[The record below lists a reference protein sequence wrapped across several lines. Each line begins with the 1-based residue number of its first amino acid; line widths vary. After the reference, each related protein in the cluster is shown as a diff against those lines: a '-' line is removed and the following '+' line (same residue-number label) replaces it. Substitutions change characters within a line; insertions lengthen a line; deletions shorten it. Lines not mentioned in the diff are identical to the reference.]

1 MTGREAE
8 QTLEVIRTLMERG
21 TRYTNLSGHA
31 GIAAGLCALG
41 GCALRAW
48 LNTPFV
54 ATWLGVLVAASA
66 ATAFFTARMAS
77 ANGEPLWTRQAR
89 TVTLALLP
97 SLLSALILTAVLARV
112 GEEQLLPGVWMLLWG
127 VGALAISF
135 FTPRVMSALGITFMA
150 AGAVALLTPPSS
162 DVLTMG
168 MTFGVIHLIYGIALT
183 LTPRSEFEGPTVLTT
198 DA

>member
-8 QTLEVIRTLMERG
+8 QTLETIRTLMERG

-31 GIAAGLCALG
+31 GIAAGLCALV
-41 GCALRAW
+41 GCGLREW
-48 LNTPFV
+48 LHTPFV
-54 ATWLGVLVAASA
+54 TTWLGVLVAASA
-66 ATAFFTARMAS
+66 ATAFFTSRMAA

-89 TVTLALLP
+89 TVTLALAP
-97 SLLSALILTAVLARV
+97 SLTTALILTAVLSQV
-112 GEEQLLPGVWMLLWG
+112 GERQLLPGVWMLLWG

-150 AGAVALLTPPSS
+150 AGAVALLTPPAS
-162 DVLTMG
+162 DVFSMG
-168 MTFGVIHLIYGIALT
+168 LTFGLIHLVYGIALT
-183 LTPRSEFEGPTVLTT
+183 VSPRSEFEGAVVLTR

>member
-8 QTLEVIRTLMERG
+8 QTLETIRTLMERG

-31 GIAAGLCALG
+31 GIAAGLCALV
-41 GCALRAW
+41 GCGLRHW
-48 LNTPFV
+48 LHTPFV

-66 ATAFFTARMAS
+66 ATAFFTARMA
-77 ANGEPLWTRQAR
+77 AGNGEPLWTRQAR
-89 TVTLALLP
+89 TVTLALAP
-97 SLLSALILTAVLARV
+97 SLTTALILTAVLSRV
-112 GEEQLLPGVWMLLWG
+112 GEQPLLPGIWMLLWG

-150 AGAVALLTPPSS
+150 AGAAALLSPPAS
-162 DVLTMG
+162 DVLSMG
-168 MTFGVIHLIYGIALT
+168 LTFGLIHLVYGIALT
-183 LTPRSEFEGPTVLTT
+183 LSPQSEFEGAVVLTR

>member
-31 GIAAGLCALG
+31 GIAAGLCALV
-41 GCALRAW
+41 GCALREWAH
-48 LNTPFV
+48 TPFV
-54 ATWLGVLVAASA
+54 PTWLGVLVAASA
-66 ATAFFTARMAS
+66 ATAFFTSRMA
-77 ANGEPLWTRQAR
+77 AKNGEPLWTRQAR

-97 SLLSALILTAVLARV
+97 SLISALLLTGVLWRA
-112 GEEQLLPGVWMLLWG
+112 GEEQLLPGVWMLQWG

-135 FTPRVMSALGITFMA
+135 FTPRVMWGLGVTFMA
-150 AGAVALLTPPSS
+150 AGAVALLTPPAR

-168 MTFGVIHLIYGIALT
+168 MTFGVIHLLYGVALT
-183 LTPRSEFEGPTVLTT
+183 ISPRSEFEGSAVLST